1 MVKVDATVKKET
13 AYIAY
18 FSAALSVIMQI
29 VFLAIHMWN
38 YTVLLGNLLSYIV
51 GVLNFL
57 FMGLTVQ
64 KAVMMEP
71 SDAKRLMKSSQSL
84 RTAGIFVVAALGA
97 ALPVFNT
104 VAVIV
109 PLFFT
114 RIAITFR
121 PLIKDKKEVTDK

>member
-84 RTAGIFVVAALGA
+84 RTAGIFVAAALGA

>member
-18 FSAALSVIMQI
+18 FSAALSVVMQI

-84 RTAGIFVVAALGA
+84 RTAGIFLAAALGA